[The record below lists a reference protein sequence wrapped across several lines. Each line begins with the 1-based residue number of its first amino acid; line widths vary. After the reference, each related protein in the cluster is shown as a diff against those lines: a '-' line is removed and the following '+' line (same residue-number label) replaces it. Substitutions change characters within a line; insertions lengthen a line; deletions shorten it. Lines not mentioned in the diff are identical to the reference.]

1 MEEGDRR
8 GGVLFGWVRKGG
20 QDCVRQY
27 YYRHR
32 LYFTENE
39 VLPDLVV
46 QIGSEGASEPMVTVV
61 MRDINNEW
69 GKMDIRLC
77 SSRNDREE
85 AAAAMKNKFY
95 YIPQATEKRTK
106 DAGVQVRSR
115 SREKERKKETRKK
128 ERKRKPNKQCKQIRA
143 SSPPSSIQTSTTTT
157 TTSLHRSYRS
167 YHILCL
173 HLEHWYHACDKTA
186 LQTETAAVVYPL
198 PSRRLRPQ
206 SPTAASPPSRGLAQ
220 HHRPDAV
227 TLVAQ
232 PAPASQG
239 CGMGVVSS
247 VRHLGPRYYTGCMLS
262 TALSVRD
269 LSVCTQLS
277 THIHNI
283 SPDY

>member
-1 MEEGDRR
+1 
-8 GGVLFGWVRKGG
+8 
-20 QDCVRQY
+20 
-27 YYRHR
+27 
-32 LYFTENE
+32 
-39 VLPDLVV
+39 
-46 QIGSEGASEPMVTVV
+46 
-61 MRDINNEW
+61 
-69 GKMDIRLC
+69 MDIRLC

-85 AAAAMKNKFY
+85 AAAAMKNKSY
-95 YIPQATEKRTK
+95 YIPQATERERKTLACKEEADQGRKR
-106 DAGVQVRSR
+106 
-115 SREKERKKETRKK
+115 ERKKQGRRK
-128 ERKRKPNKQCKQIRA
+128 ERGSQTNSANR
-143 SSPPSSIQTSTTTT
+143 SGSP
-157 TTSLHRSYRS
+157 HR
-167 YHILCL
+167 L
-173 HLEHWYHACDKTA
+173 HLYKHQQQRPSTDHTDHIISSAYSVHPEHWYHACDKTA

-206 SPTAASPPSRGLAQ
+206 SPTAASPPPRGLAQ